1 MKVRSRGLAAT
12 AIFAASALILAG
24 CSGGDSTDGASSGGG
39 ADAGATAALTVWTLE
54 TLPERIIVQQG
65 IIDKFTAKTGIEVDL
80 VGADEDQVNS
90 LVQSA
95 AISQDLPD
103 VIGALS
109 LPLVRQ
115 YDSLELIDSDA
126 AAAVVETLGEDTWA
140 PAALDLT
147 RDGDRQ
153 LSVPSDAW
161 GQIIVYRTDLFE
173 AAGLE
178 PPTTYEALETAA
190 RTLTKD
196 GMFGISLA
204 TDAAAVFT
212 AQTFE
217 SLALGNNCQLVDE
230 GGDILLDSPECIE
243 TFDLYGALAED
254 YSPAGTQT
262 VESTRATY
270 FAGQAAMTMWSTMIL
285 DELAG
290 LRDNAAPACPECVA
304 DPGFLAANSGIVS
317 GISGPAGERATFGE
331 ITSWTILDGAPSS
344 AQTFVEYMMSEGYVD
359 FFSLAP
365 EGKFPVREGDGTN
378 PSAYTEAW
386 ATLEAGVDRR
396 AKLSDFYDQGTMDA
410 ITGVASSIDR
420 WAIPE
425 GQGALLGPV
434 TAELPI
440 PKVIAEM
447 STGGLDGTGA
457 AKQAADAV
465 RELASR

>member
-1 MKVRSRGLAAT
+1 MSAHSCRLMAT
-12 AIFAASALILAG
+12 AAFAVAALVLSG
-24 CSGGDSTDGASSGGG
+24 CTGGGDSGDGASSSDGG
-39 ADAGATAALTVWTLE
+39 DATAPLIVWTLE
-54 TLPERIIVQQG
+54 ALPERIIVQQT
-65 IIDKFTAKTGIEVDL
+65 IIDAFTAKTGIKVDL

-103 VIGALS
+103 VIGALT

-115 YDSLELIDSDA
+115 YDSLELVDADA
-126 AAAVVETLGEDTWA
+126 AAAVVDTLGEDTWA
-140 PAALDLT
+140 PAALALT

-153 LSVPSDAW
+153 LSVPSDGW
-161 GQIIVYRTDLFE
+161 GQIILYRTDLFK
-173 AAGLE
+173 AAGLK

-196 GMFGISLA
+196 GMFGITLA

-217 SLALGNNCQLVDE
+217 SIALGNNCQLVDE
-230 GGDILLDSPECIE
+230 GGEILLDSPECIE
-243 TFDLYGALAED
+243 TFDLYGALAKD

-270 FAGQAAMTMWSTMIL
+270 FAGQAAMAMWSTFIL

-290 LRDNAAPACPECVA
+290 LRDNAAPSCPECVA
-304 DPGFLAANSGIVS
+304 DPGFLATNTGIVS
-317 GISGPAGERATFGE
+317 GISGPMGERATFGE

-344 AQTFVEYMMSEGYVD
+344 ARTFVEYMMSDGYVD
-359 FFSLAP
+359 FLSMAP

-378 PSAYTEAW
+378 PSAYTDAW
-386 ATLEAGVDRR
+386 ATLETGVDRR
-396 AKLSDFYDQGTMDA
+396 AKLSDFYDQSTMDA
-410 ITGVASSIDR
+410 ITGVATSIDR
-420 WAIPE
+420 WAIPQ

-434 TAELPI
+434 IAELPI

-447 STGGLDGTGA
+447 STGGLDGAGA
-457 AKQAADAV
+457 ARRAATDV
-465 RELASR
+465 KEIASR